1 MSLTTLP
8 GSQEVRNNVLIVDDV
23 LLFFR
28 SVEDVELAIQ
38 VLIDVQNACIIS
50 ASVAVVDSRPDSDQV
65 LFREPVLVT
74 LHDELVSAC
83 NQVETVQMIEL

>member
-38 VLIDVQNACIIS
+38 VLIDV
-50 ASVAVVDSRPDSDQV
+50 
-65 LFREPVLVT
+65 
-74 LHDELVSAC
+74 
-83 NQVETVQMIEL
+83 

>member
-50 ASVAVVDSRPDSDQV
+50 ASVAVVDSRPDCDQV

>member
-50 ASVAVVDSRPDSDQV
+50 ASVAVVDS
-65 LFREPVLVT
+65 
-74 LHDELVSAC
+74 
-83 NQVETVQMIEL
+83 